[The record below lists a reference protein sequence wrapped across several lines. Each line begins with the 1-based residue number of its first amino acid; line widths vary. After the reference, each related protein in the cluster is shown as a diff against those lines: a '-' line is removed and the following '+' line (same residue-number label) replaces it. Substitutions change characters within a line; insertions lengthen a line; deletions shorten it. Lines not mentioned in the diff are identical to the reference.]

1 MRGLFIG
8 RFQPLHN
15 GHLKAIEYALKKV
28 DELIIGV
35 GSAQY
40 SYSIENP
47 FTAGE
52 RILMIRDTL
61 KEAGIDLS
69 RVYIIPIVDVHNN
82 NIWVAHVESLV
93 PKFDIVFSNNPLVTE
108 LFTSRG
114 YKVEQVPMY
123 KREILSSTHIRKLM
137 LKGDPEWRKLV
148 PKAVAKV
155 IDSVRGEERLRKV
168 SSSDEKQRIFV
179 RMYC

>member
-15 GHLKAIEYALKKV
+15 GHLRAIRYALERV

-52 RILMIRDTL
+52 RILMIKNALEET
-61 KEAGIDLS
+61 GINLS
-69 RVYIIPIVDVHNN
+69 RVYIVPIVDVHNN

-93 PKFDIVFSNNPLVTE
+93 PKFNVVFSNNPLVIE

-114 YKVEQVPMY
+114 YKVEKIPMY
-123 KREILSSTHIRKLM
+123 KREILSSTYIRKLM
-137 LKGDPEWRKLV
+137 LKGDSKWRKLV
-148 PKAVAKV
+148 PKAVADI
-155 IDSVRGEERLRKV
+155 IDSIKGEERLRKI
-168 SSSDEKQRIFV
+168 SSSDERYKMFN
-179 RMYC
+179 RMMY